1 MADAAD
7 AAELA
12 ELAEFAREEFARETE
27 PYRREL
33 FAHCYRMLGSVLD
46 AEDLV
51 QETYLRAWRHYGG
64 FEGRSSVRTWLYE
77 IATNGCLTAL
87 AKRRDADRRV
97 LPSGLGPPDQ
107 YTPSAQLEPDLR
119 EQWLQPVPDTLV
131 TTDAEDP
138 ASVVAAREGVR
149 LALVASLQHLPA
161 RQRAVLVLRDVLAF
175 PAAEVAAMLEISTAS
190 VKSALQRARATLQE
204 QAPAADEIAEPTAP
218 QAKAVLNRYIK
229 AFENSDADA
238 LTRLL
243 LHDAAI
249 EAPPIRAWFKGVE
262 NCIPVLRDRV
272 LGTPGMWRMFPIAGG
287 ANGSPAVAGYLR
299 DAEGRYQPYGIV
311 VLEIVGDRVE
321 RIVSFGDPR
330 LFPVFGFEMSPLK
343 DAE

>member
-1 MADAAD
+1 MADAA
-7 AAELA
+7 
-12 ELAEFAREEFARETE
+12 EFVRETE

-51 QETYLRAWRHYGG
+51 QETYLRAWRHYDG
-64 FEGRSSVRTWLYE
+64 FEGRSSVRTWLYQ

-87 AKRRDADRRV
+87 AKRRDVDRRV
-97 LPSGLGPPDQ
+97 LPSGLGPPEQ
-107 YTPSAQLEPDLR
+107 YTQTAQLEPDLR
-119 EQWLQPVPDTLV
+119 QQWLQPTPDALI

-204 QAPAADEIAEPTAP
+204 QAPAADQIAEPTAP
-218 QAKAVLNRYIK
+218 QARAVLNKYIK

-243 LHDAAI
+243 LQ
-249 EAPPIRAWFKGVE
+249 RR
-262 NCIPVLRDRV
+262 RDR
-272 LGTPGMWRMFPIAGG
+272 GTTNPHLVQGPGELASRTTQPGPRRTGTVAHVPSPRRRQRQPGG
-287 ANGSPAVAGYLR
+287 RRIPAR
-299 DAEGRYQPYGIV
+299 
-311 VLEIVGDRVE
+311 
-321 RIVSFGDPR
+321 
-330 LFPVFGFEMSPLK
+330 
-343 DAE
+343 